1 MRQSWAL
8 LLLFL
13 PAYGQQPESVP
24 ETKIKVEV
32 RRVPVDVIVTDA
44 KGNPIGDLKKE
55 DFTVL
60 EDKKL
65 QEITSF
71 NLERTSSNVP
81 AKKLPPV
88 PDGFVSNA
96 FLADPS
102 ASDLTVILFDELNTR
117 FADAAYARSQM
128 EKLLSHPSLKGHPVS
143 LLLLNSELLT
153 LHDFTDDPQ
162 QLLLAFKQHTPF
174 LPILAEDEYSGF
186 KVNPNNVPPSVAREA
201 LMGERQYQELF
212 GRFNAVNRAEI
223 TLGAMRNLAESLRE
237 RPGRK
242 RVLWFSA
249 GFPIA
254 FDEASLSRNS
264 SMIPYQM
271 APDPGILRSVR
282 ETSLALTNA
291 RVAVYP
297 VDVQGLISVSHLS
310 SPARAMSTDRFNT
323 YEDYGAMQTIAEQ
336 TGGQLIHGRNDLA
349 ASAVQLLDD
358 GDEYYALTY
367 RPTNTKQNGEFRK
380 IEIKVNRPGMRA
392 RFRKG
397 YFTPKQPK
405 KDTPQPSP
413 FYAAAVGPLQRN
425 ELQFAAAGVRTSD
438 SSARFMIIL
447 SPDSLGTDAAG
458 IVARRLDLVLVE
470 NAGPNK
476 LFLGPRQHL
485 ELKIEQGNLKEFST
499 NGFPFVINLHTM
511 GKANRVRLVLRDTA
525 TGQIGSLDLPLQ
537 KPTS

>member
-1 MRQSWAL
+1 MKAACLSL
-8 LLLFL
+8 LLLL
-13 PAYGQQPESVP
+13 TAQSQQQEPVP
-24 ETKIKVEV
+24 ETKIRVEV

-44 KGNPIGDLKKE
+44 KGNPVNDLKKE
-55 DFTVL
+55 EFVVL
-60 EDKKL
+60 EDKKP
-65 QEITSF
+65 QDVTSF
-71 NLERTSSNVP
+71 DLERASNTSQ
-81 AKKLPPV
+81 AQKHPPV
-88 PDGFVSNA
+88 PDGFLSNEILPDA
-96 FLADPS
+96 A
-102 ASDLTVILFDELNTR
+102 ASNLTVILFDELNTR
-117 FADAAYARSQM
+117 FNDAAYARSQM
-128 EKLLSHPSLKGHPVS
+128 EKLLLRPELKGQPVA

-162 QLLLAFKQHTPF
+162 QLLVAFKRHSPF
-174 LPILAEDEYSGF
+174 LPILGEEENSGF
-186 KVNPNNVPPSVAREA
+186 KINPNDVPPEVAREA
-201 LMGERQYQELF
+201 ALGERQYQELF
-212 GRFNAVNRAEI
+212 SRFNAVNRAEI

-242 RVLWFSA
+242 RVIWFSA

-254 FDEASLSRNS
+254 FDEAALSRNS

-297 VDVQGLISVSHLS
+297 VDVQGLITVSTLA
-310 SPARAMSTDRFNT
+310 SPARSMSTDRFNT

-336 TGGQLIHGRNDLA
+336 TGGQFIHGRNDLA
-349 ASAVQLLDD
+349 ASAVQVLDD
-358 GDEYYALTY
+358 GNEYYALTY

-380 IEIKVNRPGMRA
+380 IEIKVNRPGMHV

-397 YFTPKQPK
+397 YFTPKEPK

-476 LFLGPRQHL
+476 LFLGPPQHL
-485 ELKIEQGNLKEFST
+485 ELKIEQGNVKEFST